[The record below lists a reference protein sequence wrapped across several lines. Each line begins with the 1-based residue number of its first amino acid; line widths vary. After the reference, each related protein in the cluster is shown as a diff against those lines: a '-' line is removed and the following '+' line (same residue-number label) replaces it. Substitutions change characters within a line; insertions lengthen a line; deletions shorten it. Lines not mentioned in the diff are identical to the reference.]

1 MAYGALSKLAQ
12 ALMRKANPPAPKTIK
27 PRENELVKALEK
39 QEKAA
44 PPGTKEPSFDERQV
58 AADPYFSELKRHMKG
73 FEGEPVIEPP
83 KVYRPQDDVK
93 FTEENMNR
101 SELLSETSSQL
112 DRHPLVLEEYAR
124 RISKSQPS
132 EWPSNQPPR
141 PKTTPKTGGDLE
153 QQLDEIER
161 ELIDEGVLADANVES
176 GLPPEEIARRRLEN
190 PPRPKSRLRT
200 DEEQR
205 AVDVFPI
212 TKVPPSAAYKGT
224 ERYRRSYDDIDL
236 LNESRKDR
244 MDQLE
249 EQLKNNPEINT
260 EANRAILAKDI
271 IESDVADDAAFQV
284 FGKEPQTKHY
294 SKKELL
300 GQKGGKENL
309 SIRELEEIFG
319 RGNTKTSQGRALKN
333 ARKEAAQ
340 EAERSGRRKA
350 PGKTRQILPSTQKQF
365 DLRRRPNAGE
375 LDESIERL
383 TGPKKPQIVAEE
395 AAAAEKVENIRRK
408 LEAARL
414 ARDDPSELI
423 PPGPKKPL
431 IVEEG
436 ELTKVKGISKHQ
448 ELDDLLNDPKV
459 KRWGLDWEIRSSY
472 EQGIK
477 QGMSK
482 AEAVLY
488 AIREWDL

>member
-1 MAYGALSKLAQ
+1 
-12 ALMRKANPPAPKTIK
+12 
-27 PRENELVKALEK
+27 
-39 QEKAA
+39 
-44 PPGTKEPSFDERQV
+44 PS
-58 AADPYFSELKRHMKG
+58 
-73 FEGEPVIEPP
+73 
-83 KVYRPQDDVK
+83 
-93 FTEENMNR
+93 
-101 SELLSETSSQL
+101 
-112 DRHPLVLEEYAR
+112 
-124 RISKSQPS
+124 
-132 EWPSNQPPR
+132 
-141 PKTTPKTGGDLE
+141 
-153 QQLDEIER
+153 
-161 ELIDEGVLADANVES
+161 
-176 GLPPEEIARRRLEN
+176 
-190 PPRPKSRLRT
+190 RPKSRLRT

-205 AVDVFPI
+205 AVDVFPT
-212 TKVPPSAAYKGT
+212 TKIPPNAAYKGT
-224 ERYRRSYDDIDL
+224 ERYSRSYDDIDL

-300 GQKGGKENL
+300 GQEGGKENL
-309 SIRELEEIFG
+309 SIRELEEMFG
-319 RGNTKTSQGRALKN
+319 RGNTKTPQGRALKN

-340 EAERSGRRKA
+340 EAEQSGRRKA

-423 PPGPKKPL
+423 RKLKGREEL
-431 IVEEG
+431 ESLLEVISRREVEEAARLRG
-436 ELTKVKGISKHQ
+436 LPRGSNVAEDSIPTTPKTRSPMADEIARDLPGYKSTSDLSIDEMRQRLFDHFSGSSSEISPTRKVTG
-448 ELDDLLNDPKV
+448 
-459 KRWGLDWEIRSSY
+459 
-472 EQGIK
+472 
-477 QGMSK
+477 
-482 AEAVLY
+482 AE
-488 AIREWDL
+488 